1 MTTTAL
7 AVRQQLNPTI
17 WETITAVAPV
27 MKDSRLFGVSTEAQ
41 AAAIMAKGYELG
53 LTLTA
58 AFEFIHVIE
67 NKPSLS
73 PRGALALVLQSG
85 QAEHIKIEDLKD
97 ANGQPFAC
105 RVSMKRRGSGFEYS
119 IEFSMED
126 AKRAGLVKS
135 GSGWEKYPASMLK
148 WRAVGYCID
157 VVFSDV
163 VGGMKRSDE
172 FGANIDG
179 GGNVI
184 DATWAPV
191 TSAPSAPTGPVVLN
205 TPPPVEAQ
213 RSGPNLQ
220 DLVNRFG
227 PERVMEANG
236 GKIPATDDEVAAV
249 YQALGA

>member
-7 AVRQQLNPTI
+7 AVRQQELNPTI

-119 IEFSMED
+119 IEFSMDD

-184 DATWAPV
+184 DSTWTPV
-191 TSAPSAPTGPVVLN
+191 ASAPSGNGAGPVVMN
-205 TPPPVEAQ
+205 TAHA
-213 RSGPNLQ
+213 GPTLQ
-220 DLVNRFG
+220 DLVTQFG
-227 PERVMEANG
+227 PEAVMAAND
-236 GKIPATDDEVAAV
+236 GKIPATDDEVAYVASV
-249 YQALGA
+249 LVAA

>member
-1 MTTTAL
+1 MTTAL
-7 AVRQQLNPTI
+7 AVRQQQLNPDI
-17 WETITAVAPV
+17 WQTITAVAPV

-85 QAEHIKIEDLKD
+85 QAESIKIEDLKD
-97 ANGQPFAC
+97 AQGNPFAC
-105 RVSMKRRGSGFEYS
+105 RVSMKRRGGFEYG
-119 IEFSMED
+119 IEFSMDD
-126 AKRAGLVKS
+126 AKRAGLVKP
-135 GSGWEKYPASMLK
+135 GSGWEKYPSSMLK

-172 FGANIDG
+172 FGAAIDG
-179 GGNVI
+179 SGNVV
-184 DATWAPV
+184 DAMWTPV
-191 TSAPSAPTGPVVLN
+191 TSAPSAPAVVVDVAPVMN
-205 TPPPVEAQ
+205 TSPAAT
-213 RSGPNLQ
+213 LQ
-220 DLVNRFG
+220 DLVQVYG
-227 PERVMEANG
+227 PEKVMEVNG
-236 GKIPATDDEVAAV
+236 GRIPASDAEVAAV
-249 YQALGA
+249 ERTLAG